1 MKLKAILM
9 IVSIILLT
17 ACSMK
22 TSPTDAGNQPL
33 IPVTGEKNVT
43 IDNYAFSP
51 ADLTVKVG
59 TTVTWTNKD
68 AAGHNVIA
76 TDNSWGS
83 SSLLKTGQSY
93 RYTFTKAGTF
103 PYHCGIH
110 TEMKATITVV
120 N

>member
-1 MKLKAILM
+1 MKPKAILM
-9 IVSIILLT
+9 IVSVILLT

-68 AAGHNVIA
+68 AAGHSVIA
-76 TDNSWGS
+76 NDNSWGS
-83 SSLLKTGQSY
+83 SNLLKTGQSY
-93 RYTFTKAGTF
+93 RYPFLKAGTYS
-103 PYHCGIH
+103 YHCGIH
-110 TEMKATITVV
+110 TEMKATISVV